1 MISKPVI
8 LCVDD
13 EPLNLMVL
21 EGVLVPKGYEVIKAE
36 GGKKAL
42 DIIRDRKIDI
52 VLLDVMMPDMNGYEV
67 CKRLKSD
74 ERFRTI
80 PIVMIT
86 ALASKDDRIKGIEAG
101 AEDFISKPFDHG
113 EVLARIKMLL
123 KVKSLNEN
131 LSNAYSNLASLTSY
145 GEEVIKTFN
154 PEDFDFN
161 EKIDSIVN
169 KIIRQTGDM
178 IDKPQVVVVGM
189 RDEGNCY
196 QWYRYESVLRK
207 LERTALKLDLQSALN
222 PPGKGGS
229 GILYLNKADLSKS
242 ECQRAAIM
250 LESTGLEISNMVCYL
265 SDFICVLAVNYG
277 RDVTMYDASL
287 LDNIVMQTLFLR
299 SLSMQIRD
307 IEDAFAYTVHALA
320 RAAEANDEDTGNHIV
335 RVGEYSGVL
344 ARKMKMPD
352 KYVNAIV
359 LKAQVHDVGKIHIPP
374 QILKKPGKF
383 TPEEWEEMKKH
394 TLYGARILGNHARFA
409 MAKSIALT
417 HHERWDGG
425 GYPNALR
432 GEQIPVEGRIVN
444 IADQYDAL
452 RNARVYKPAF
462 DHLKTCNI
470 LIEGDG
476 RSMPHHFDPGVL
488 KAFKE
493 TASQFEELYEKLKG

>member
-1 MISKPVI
+1 MIAKAVI

-21 EGVLVPKGYEVIKAE
+21 EAVLVPKGYEVIKAE

-42 DIIRDRKIDI
+42 DIIKERKIDI

-74 ERFRTI
+74 ERFRNI

-86 ALASKDDRIKGIEAG
+86 ALASKDDRIRGIEAG
-101 AEDFISKPFDHG
+101 AEDFISKPLDHG

-123 KVKSLNEN
+123 KVKGLNEN
-131 LSNAYSNLASLTSY
+131 LANAYSNIASLTSY

-154 PEDFDFN
+154 PEDFDFI

-169 KIIRQTGDM
+169 KIIRQTGDV
-178 IDKPQVVVVGM
+178 IAKPQVVVVGIS
-189 RDEGNCY
+189 DEEKHF
-196 QWYRYESVLRK
+196 QWHRYESVVRK
-207 LERTALKLDLQSALN
+207 LDRTLLDIDLQSALN
-222 PPGKGGS
+222 LPEKGGS
-229 GILYLNKADLSKS
+229 GIFYLNKAELAKP
-242 ECQRAAIM
+242 ECQKAVKI
-250 LESTGLEISNMVCYL
+250 LELSGLEVSNIVCYL
-265 SDFICVLAVNYG
+265 SAFICVLAINYG
-277 RDVTMYDASL
+277 RDVTVYDASL
-287 LDNIVMQTLFLR
+287 LDNLVMQTLFLR
-299 SLSMQIRD
+299 SLSTQIRD
-307 IEDAFAYTVHALA
+307 IENAFAYTVHALA

-344 ARKMKMPD
+344 ARKLKMTE
-352 KYVNAIV
+352 KGVRAIV
-359 LKAQVHDVGKIHIPP
+359 LQAQVHDVGKIHVLP
-374 QILKKPGKF
+374 QILKKPGKL
-383 TPEEWEEMKKH
+383 TPEEWEDMKKH
-394 TLYGARILGNHARFA
+394 TLYGARILGNHARFV

-425 GYPNALR
+425 GYPNNLK
-432 GEQIPVEGRIVN
+432 GEQIPLEGRIVN

-462 DHLKTCNI
+462 DHQKTCNI

-476 RSMPHHFDPGVL
+476 RSMPHHFDPEVL

-493 TASQFEELYEKLKG
+493 TASQFEDLYEKLKG